1 MAANVN
7 HYYNFGNFG
16 IPAAPA
22 MPDPNAWMWGAP
34 APEAPA
40 IGPPPPPPLPL
51 APAAAAPPP
60 QWAAILGNGNPPVPA
75 AAAPAPPPAPVVQP
89 MNAPPPPP
97 PPAPAMPVM
106 QPQGAAQ
113 WAAIQAPGDAAPV
126 AGPDWFIS
134 PAQGGFQA
142 PAPVAAAQNMAGF
155 YVNLP

>member
-7 HYYNFGNFG
+7 HYYNFGNLG

-22 MPDPNAWMWGAP
+22 VPDPNAWMWGAP

-40 IGPPPPPPLPL
+40 IGPPPPPPLPPAL
-51 APAAAAPPP
+51 AATAPPP

-113 WAAIQAPGDAAPV
+113 WTAIQAPGDAAPV

-155 YVNLP
+155 YVNPS